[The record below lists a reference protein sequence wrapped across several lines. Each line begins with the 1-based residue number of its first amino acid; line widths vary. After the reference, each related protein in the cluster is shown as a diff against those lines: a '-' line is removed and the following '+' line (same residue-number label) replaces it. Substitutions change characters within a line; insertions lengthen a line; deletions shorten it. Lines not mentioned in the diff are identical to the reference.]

1 MKLFSALLPI
11 IAHSKFVY
19 EKADLPAVFQGQSG
33 NGSGCIDQWED
44 QISSLLDETQAL
56 VSSVEAAV
64 IDGLTGSYVSR
75 ISMALNNVEENLES
89 CPILNDLAD
98 QVERIKEFL

>member
-11 IAHSKFVY
+11 IAHSKLLMLRLNY
-19 EKADLPAVFQGQSG
+19 QLFQGQYG
-33 NGSGCIDQWED
+33 NGETCMNQWED

>member
-1 MKLFSALLPI
+1 M
-11 IAHSKFVY
+11 
-19 EKADLPAVFQGQSG
+19 
-33 NGSGCIDQWED
+33 NQWED

-98 QVERIKEFL
+98 QVERIKEFFMIDAFITMAYYLAHWEWMSGLDQN